1 MEILDAVSSTAPETA
16 TILREI
22 VERFDYPGLLDR
34 IEMEDEK

>member
-1 MEILDAVSSTAPETA
+1 MSSTAPEVA
-16 TILREI
+16 TVLREL